1 METLIRLGALLSP
14 SFFAILAGLS
24 LTAAVLLFVTGK
36 SKGVDTQAG
45 TGKLSKPESVEHRY
59 TVYLMLAFSWSMPG
73 LVLSFISGAIGIRP
87 FWSPFLVILLLF
99 CLLLTLCFLYA
110 GAGALLHAVT
120 GQRIGFASRR
130 FPPVRYIDAM
140 IVWLG
145 NVLTL
150 GLLRQPKYTGG
161 VTKEGAVGEL
171 EEVSENVA
179 AGVNKQKLPIEMEK
193 LQRVLAEYEASLTPE
208 QKAKLMKM
216 RGITEEMKNTYSE
229 AYAPRIF
236 DS

>member
-1 METLIRLGALLSP
+1 METLVRLGALLSP

-36 SKGVDTQAG
+36 SKGVDTQAE
-45 TGKLSKPESVEHRY
+45 TGKLSKSEPVENRY

-87 FWSPFLVILLLF
+87 FWSPFLVILLLI

-130 FPPVRYIDAM
+130 FPPVRYIDDM
-140 IVWLG
+140 IVKLG

-150 GLLRQPKYTGG
+150 GLLKQVKYTGG
-161 VTKEGAVGEL
+161 ATKDVIVGKPED
-171 EEVSENVA
+171 VA
-179 AGVNKQKLPIEMEK
+179 AGVKKQKLPIEEEK

-208 QKAKLMKM
+208 QRAKLVKM
-216 RGITEEMKNTYSE
+216 RGIAEELKNTYPE

>member
-1 METLIRLGALLSP
+1 METLVRLGALLSP

-36 SKGVDTQAG
+36 SKGVDMQAE
-45 TGKLSKPESVEHRY
+45 TGKLGESESVENRY

-87 FWSPFLVILLLF
+87 FWSPFLVILLLL

-130 FPPVRYIDAM
+130 FPPVRYIDDM

-150 GLLRQPKYTGG
+150 GLLKQPKYTGG
-161 VTKEGAVGEL
+161 AAKYGVVGEP
-171 EEVSENVA
+171 EVSGDTA
-179 AGVNKQKLPIEMEK
+179 AGVKKQKLPMEEEK
-193 LQRVLAEYEASLTPE
+193 LQRVLTEYEASLTPE
-208 QKAKLMKM
+208 QIEKLVKM
-216 RGITEEMKNTYSE
+216 RGITEEMKNTYPE
-229 AYAPRIF
+229 THAPRIF
-236 DS
+236 ES